1 MTEEPWDLV
10 IGVVARPHGLRGE
23 VLVESL
29 SDFPERFA
37 ELVGQQVLLQS
48 SQFCRKVQVLQVK
61 WVSDRPCLKLDCS
74 ASREQ
79 AEGLRRAVLKI
90 PERRAVTLQPGEY
103 FWHQIVGLRVF
114 NQAGED
120 LGKVTEV
127 MRLPAHD
134 VYVAERAMVP
144 AVKEIV
150 RVIDLESGTMTVD
163 LPPEG

>member
-1 MTEEPWDLV
+1 
-10 IGVVARPHGLRGE
+10 
-23 VLVESL
+23 VLVKSL

-37 ELVGQQVLLQS
+37 ELVGQQVLLES
-48 SQFCRKVQVLQVK
+48 SEVCRKVQVLQVR
-61 WVSDRPCLKLDCS
+61 WVSDRPCLTLDCS
-74 ASREQ
+74 TSREQ
-79 AEGLRRAVLKI
+79 AEGLRQAVLKI
-90 PERRAVTLQPGEY
+90 PERRAVSLPPGEY

-114 NQAGED
+114 DQTGED

-144 AVKEIV
+144 AVKDIV
-150 RVIDLESGTMTVD
+150 KKIDLESGTMTVD